1 MPGPPFQA
9 LVVDDE
15 APARAE
21 LCYLLRRSA
30 RVRQVLEA
38 EDSTRAMD
46 ILREQDADIV
56 FLDIQMPGLDG
67 LQITQLLATLPEP
80 PAVVFVTAFQE
91 HAVEAFQLAA
101 FDYLLKPVR
110 TDRLNLTLERLALSA
125 RPGWNHRNQSSRG
138 ADPAQGG
145 DRLAVSHRGRIVLLA
160 VEEILVAE
168 VSGDRVALVTA
179 EGRFVARLRIQ
190 ELEERL
196 ARQGFMRV
204 HRHYLV
210 NLRHITAVESFVNNT
225 YLLRLQAVDDL
236 AVPVSR
242 RHGQQLRATL
252 GL

>member
-1 MPGPPFQA
+1 MEIPCRA

-15 APARAE
+15 APARGE
-21 LCYLLRRSA
+21 LKYLLKQSP
-30 RVRQVLEA
+30 RVKEVLEA
-38 EDSTRAMD
+38 EGASQCMD
-46 ILREQDADIV
+46 LLAEQQIDV
-56 FLDIQMPGLDG
+56 LFLDIRMPGMDG
-67 LQITQLLATLPEP
+67 LQLSQVISQLPSP
-80 PAVVFVTAFQE
+80 VPVVFVTAYEE

-138 ADPAQGG
+138 AEPAQGG